1 MTGAQGRGALGG
13 IGSGDEGGSPWMADP
28 EEHSGVQVCNDPL
41 RGICCKAR
49 CRTAVQ
55 SQKVNQLKHRSQIF
69 RLLLQLRVLSYLC
82 AGVLRVAVQIG
93 EHTGEGVDI
102 GVDFGVIARRL
113 FRTAMLQTEQQKN

>member
-69 RLLLQLRVLSYLC
+69 RSAASIKSIVLLVCWRP
-82 AGVLRVAVQIG
+82 AGG
-93 EHTGEGVDI
+93 CPD
-102 GVDFGVIARRL
+102 RR
-113 FRTAMLQTEQQKN
+113 AYW